1 MLDPQSLPAAEA
13 GSRHVK
19 QGDQS
24 GPTSGLFLCLGLD
37 CWVRGWVL
45 WRVLAAVEPAPSLLG
60 SECRRRWTT
69 TLSSVC
75 RASSVHHALSFVW
88 MASLAWTCFETL
100 MRYESRLFC
109 SGGSVW
115 VMPVVARVVSL
126 GAFLIG
132 DLACRWVIMSVCLG
146 RWWSL
151 AEASR
156 RSKSLGFAGFY
167 FETWLVSRLEIL
179 SETRDHRLAARLASS
194 SRRVADGCSFHRRS
208 PGLVAG
214 WPSPRRMGLL
224 GRLDAVSQ
232 PLISM
237 STSLGQRQES

>member
-109 SGGSVW
+109 SGGSVR

-167 FETWLVSRLEIL
+167 FETWLVSRLE
-179 SETRDHRLAARLASS
+179 SC
-194 SRRVADGCSFHRRS
+194 RRHVIT
-208 PGLVAG
+208 G
-214 WPSPRRMGLL
+214 WPLGWRRRRGVLPMAVRSIAAVL
-224 GRLDAVSQ
+224 GW
-232 PLISM
+232 
-237 STSLGQRQES
+237 SLGGPARGAWGFWDGSMLCPSP